1 MMAFF
6 RQRWY
11 QVGLGVAI
19 VLLVSLPFWQDH
31 LSSFR
36 LLLTISFVTLLVHQV
51 EEYQFP
57 GYFPRMINSVL
68 FNSQTPDRYPLNANT
83 AWIINV
89 GLGWGLYILAIVFAE
104 HAVWLAI
111 ATIVVSLG
119 NVFAHGVL
127 FNIKGKTLYN
137 PGLLTA
143 LVLFLPVAIYFF
155 VYLARHDLL
164 DPANLIVGII
174 AGMAVNYF
182 GILRLISFLARK
194 DTPYVFSPFRR
205 APVLR

>member
-1 MMAFF
+1 MTFF

-11 QVGLGVAI
+11 QIGLGVAI
-19 VLLVSLPFWQDH
+19 VLLLSLPFWHDRM
-31 LSSFR
+31 SGFR
-36 LLLTISFVTLLVHQV
+36 LLLTISFVTLLVHQA
-51 EEYQFP
+51 EEYEFP
-57 GYFPRMINSVL
+57 GYFPRMVNTVL
-68 FNSQTPDRYPLNANT
+68 FESHTPDRYPLNANT

-89 GLGWGLYILAIVFAE
+89 GLGWVLYILAIVFAE

-119 NVFAHGVL
+119 NVFAHSLL
-127 FNIKGKTLYN
+127 FNLKGRTLYN

-143 LVLFLPVAIYFF
+143 LLLFLPVSIVFF

-182 GILRLISFLARK
+182 GILRLIPFLARK
-194 DTPYVFSPFRR
+194 DTPYVFSPFR
-205 APVLR
+205 